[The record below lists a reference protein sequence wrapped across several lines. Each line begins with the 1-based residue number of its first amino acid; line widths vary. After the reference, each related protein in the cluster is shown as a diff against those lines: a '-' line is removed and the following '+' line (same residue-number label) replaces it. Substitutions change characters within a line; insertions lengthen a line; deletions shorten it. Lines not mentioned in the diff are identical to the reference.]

1 MPENYGSHEQ
11 ATLFA
16 LMLARTEVGNPD
28 LKKNYGIELRA
39 ASRDRLNKDG
49 LIRSWQVKR
58 RYVHQITDEGVAW
71 CAKAF
76 SEVEAPARAGALPR
90 QVFEVMRRIPLYLQ
104 WRDIDFADVVNRGSL
119 EELIRGLYEQLS
131 VKSGDWVRLARIRP
145 QTEGVDREA
154 VDAVLAKMIKTDLV
168 HLAPDSNR
176 KALTGEDH
184 EAAIRIG
191 NEDKHLLAIEES

>member
-1 MPENYGSHEQ
+1 MPEKYGSHEQ

-39 ASRDRLNKDG
+39 AARDRLNKDG
-49 LIRSWQVKR
+49 RIRSWMVGR
-58 RYVHQITDEGVAW
+58 RYVHQITDDGVAW
-71 CAKAF
+71 CAKEF
-76 SEVEAPARAGALPR
+76 DRLEAPERAGALPR
-90 QVFEVMRRIPLYLQ
+90 VMFEVMHRFPQYLR
-104 WRDIDFADVVNRGSL
+104 WRDIDFADFIERGSL
-119 EELIRGLYEQLS
+119 EELIRNLYEQLS
-131 VKSGDWVRLARIRP
+131 TKSGDWVRLAKIRP

-154 VDAVLAKMIKTDLV
+154 IDAVLAKMIKTDWV